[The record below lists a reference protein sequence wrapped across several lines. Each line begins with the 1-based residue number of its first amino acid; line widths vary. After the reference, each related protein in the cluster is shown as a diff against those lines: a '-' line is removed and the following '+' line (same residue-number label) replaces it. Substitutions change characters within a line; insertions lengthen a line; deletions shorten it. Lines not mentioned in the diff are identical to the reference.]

1 MIGYET
7 GGLPDPEREETVNE
21 AGIRETTLR
30 FDVPVYGALQ
40 RSWDD
45 QRTEAAAGPLIEE
58 GYVDAFCESFDTV
71 TIYTPEE
78 ADATAVEG
86 FVDRFMDVVDDHYTP
101 PETREMERTGR
112 TSVYRAYRE
121 EDGIVV
127 DVRFAEDVSGV
138 AKLAARD
145 EKLYEDLE
153 PLGDVDAT
161 VITAEDDDTLQEGVF
176 HLYADV
182 HEANADAFVDRY
194 LERLDEW
201 MHGLDV

>member
-1 MIGYET
+1 MT
-7 GGLPDPEREETVNE
+7 GRYDSLPASEREQTVNE

-30 FDVPVYGALQ
+30 FDAPVYGALQ

-45 QRTEAAAGPLIEE
+45 PRIVDAAEPLVED

-71 TIYTPEE
+71 TLYTPEE
-78 ADATAVEG
+78 ASSDTVET
-86 FVDRFMDVVDDHYTP
+86 FVGRFLDVVADHYTP
-101 PETREMERTGR
+101 PQTREMERTGR
-112 TSVYRAYRE
+112 TGVYRAYRE

-127 DVRFAEDVSGV
+127 DIRFDGDVSGV

-153 PLGDVDAT
+153 PLGDVETT
-161 VITAEDDDTLQEGVF
+161 VITAEDDGSLQEGVF
-176 HLYADV
+176 HVYADV

-201 MHGLDV
+201 MHGLNV